1 MDIEKL
7 SNQNHWE
14 DINSNAVKNSNIKTK
29 GKGRFKLFTSSYL
42 NQLLWDVTLPKYIE
56 KNPLHKVIEIGSA
69 PGNNLVKWHHQFQH
83 IPYGVEYTESG
94 LKLNQELFI
103 ANNLDPQNIIQ
114 ADFFSE
120 SFLSQ
125 NKEKYDAVFS
135 MGFIEHF
142 DDPASVIK
150 NHIELLKPGGTLFIS
165 IPNLKGLYHKVL
177 KTVYPEILDI
187 HNLNIME
194 FENFTAAFEKQS
206 NLQKLYCGYLGTIDL
221 NILQFK
227 RYQFVGKLFRYF
239 QMGLN
244 FLCKIFLGNRG
255 LETRTFS
262 PYIVYIGK
270 KN

>member
-14 DINSNAVKNSNIKTK
+14 DINTNAVNSSHKKKK
-29 GKGRFKLFTSSYL
+29 GQGRFKLFTSSYL
-42 NQLLWDVTLPKYIE
+42 NQLLWGIILPKYIE
-56 KNPLHKVIEIGSA
+56 KNPQHKVIEIGSA
-69 PGNNLVKWHHQFQH
+69 PGKNLIKWHTQFQH

-94 LKLNQELFI
+94 LRLNQELFVE
-103 ANNLDPQNIIQ
+103 NNLNPENIIQ

-165 IPNLKGLYHKVL
+165 IPNLKGIYHSVL
-177 KTVYPEILDI
+177 KKVYPEILDI

-194 FENFTAAFEKQS
+194 FENFSAAFEKQS
-206 NLQKLYCGYLGTIDL
+206 NLQKLFCGYLGTIDL

-227 RYQFVGKLFRYF
+227 KYQFVGKFFRYL
-239 QMGLN
+239 QMLLN
-244 FLCKIFLGNRG
+244 FLCKILFGNRG
-255 LETRTFS
+255 FETKTFS
-262 PYIVYIGK
+262 PFLVYLGTK
-270 KN
+270 K